1 MELENYMV
9 YVQMDGQNRI
19 IAVNSSAFVGADWG
33 TEIDQGYGDKYH
45 HAQGHYFSRPIYTEN
60 GIPRYK
66 LEDGKAV
73 ERTEEEIEADRAAL
87 PAPEPDLRPQYAAA
101 MRAYAAT
108 STAIP
113 DIYALDMPGLFPMWE
128 TVLEAGEELPAGRI
142 LNDGGQ
148 LYRVVQAVTPQAEM
162 PPHDD
167 GMLAIYRPID
177 REHAGTVDD
186 PIPWVY
192 GMDCHAGK
200 HYSYNGK
207 VYKVAEGGDMI
218 PCTWAPDTPD
228 MWQWVEV

>member
-1 MELENYMV
+1 M
-9 YVQMDGQNRI
+9 Q
-19 IAVNSSAFVGADWG
+19 S
-33 TEIDQGYGDKYH
+33 
-45 HAQGHYFSRPIYTEN
+45 
-60 GIPRYK
+60 
-66 LEDGKAV
+66 
-73 ERTEEEIEADRAAL
+73 
-87 PAPEPDLRPQYAAA
+87 QYAAA

-113 DIYALDMPGLFPMWE
+113 DTYALDMPDLFPAWAE
-128 TVLEAGEELPAGRI
+128 VLEAGEELPAGRV

-148 LYRVVQAVTPQAEM
+148 LYRVVQAVTPQEEM

-177 REHAGTVDD
+177 REHVGTEDD

-192 GMDCHAGK
+192 GMDCYAGK

-218 PCTWAPDTPD
+218 PCTWPPDSPG

>member
-1 MELENYMV
+1 MT
-9 YVQMDGQNRI
+9 I
-19 IAVNSSAFVGADWG
+19 I
-33 TEIDQGYGDKYH
+33 EIN
-45 HAQGHYFSRPIYTEN
+45 AREN
-60 GIPRYK
+60 GSHNIQSLNGAVK
-66 LEDGKAV
+66 VWEDGYIEVPAHLHDAV
-73 ERTEEEIEADRAAL
+73 WATLGWCDLQIEEGNLVGVTPTER
-87 PAPEPDLRPQYAAA
+87 PEPPDPEPKPPDLTQQYAAA

-108 STAIP
+108 STTIP
-113 DIYALDMPGLFPMWE
+113 DAYSLDMPDLFPTWAV
-128 TVLEAGEELPAGRI
+128 VLADGEELPAGRI
-142 LNDGGQ
+142 LNDEGQ
-148 LYRVVQAVTPQAEM
+148 LYRVVQAVTPQEEM

-192 GMDCHAGK
+192 SMDCYAGK

-218 PCTWAPDTPD
+218 PCTWPPDSPG

>member
-1 MELENYMV
+1 MT
-9 YVQMDGQNRI
+9 I
-19 IAVNSSAFVGADWG
+19 I
-33 TEIDQGYGDKYH
+33 EIN
-45 HAQGHYFSRPIYTEN
+45 AREN
-60 GIPRYK
+60 GSHNIQSLNGAVK
-66 LEDGKAV
+66 VWEDGYIEV
-73 ERTEEEIEADRAAL
+73 PSHLEADVWATLGWCDLQIEEGNLVGVTPTER
-87 PAPEPDLRPQYAAA
+87 PEPPDPEPKPPDLTQQYAAA

-108 STAIP
+108 STTIP
-113 DIYALDMPGLFPMWE
+113 DAYSLDMPDLFPTWAV
-128 TVLEAGEELPAGRI
+128 VLADGEELPAGRI
-142 LNDGGQ
+142 LNDEGQ
-148 LYRVVQAVTPQAEM
+148 LYRVVQAVTPQEEM